1 MCDCDTHQLGSPVSS
16 TSSLLHYCNA
26 YKLISY
32 KMAGQFS
39 CFGCLL
45 TLFTE
50 ELLTAAKTLVD
61 SYPNDL
67 DSSFVDELCHF
78 AKFADIFKD
87 DEPGNISTELF
98 LYELIIDAG
107 GLMIQCIPWQ
117 SPPTGIFLA
126 TGLAATISMVNITWL
141 NCMFNFKSVFIAR
154 QHIDARY

>member
-1 MCDCDTHQLGSPVSS
+1 
-16 TSSLLHYCNA
+16 
-26 YKLISY
+26 
-32 KMAGQFS
+32 MAGQFS

-117 SPPTGIFLA
+117 SPPPHWHFSGYGSSCYHLDGEYNMA
-126 TGLAATISMVNITWL
+126 QLYV
-141 NCMFNFKSVFIAR
+141 
-154 QHIDARY
+154 